1 MLGLSSESARIRFGS
16 RSLVWLEAI
25 TSPQQ
30 ESLHFLHPSTVITLP
45 LPGDPQPRA
54 AVVCFYLSHPS
65 GRKNLASLMYLL
77 CVSGAIAI
85 LVLLF
90 LMVGERP
97 PRVTTDC
104 GSVEGVFDSPLQSFY
119 FLVSD

>member
-1 MLGLSSESARIRFGS
+1 MSLLAFVLGRGARLARGDYIAPARVSS
-16 RSLVWLEAI
+16 
-25 TSPQQ
+25 
-30 ESLHFLHPSTVITLP
+30 FLASVKKTVITLP

-54 AVVCFYLSHPS
+54 AVACFYLSHPS

-104 GSVEGVFDSPLQSFY
+104 GSVEGVFDSQLQSFY